1 MYKRT
6 ITERE
11 AGQRLDKYLHKLLPE
26 AGNGFLYK
34 MLRKK
39 NIVLNDKKADG
50 REKLVCGD
58 TVSVYFSDETLHKFM
73 GEQRKWLMNTDTE
86 QADAHKNVAHT
97 DMVNI
102 DNEDK
107 IRTDS
112 TYIDTIYVYPEIIF
126 ENTHILIV
134 NKPAGMLTQK
144 ASPKD
149 FSLNEWLINYLI
161 ESHQLTEAGLQTFR
175 PSACNRLDRNTSG
188 IVLCAKSVQGAQFLS
203 EALRTRSL
211 HKYYL
216 LYVKG
221 CIIEEKVLE
230 GYLVKDEKSN
240 KVEVFSASKEGVDKK
255 SYICTRYI
263 PIRQE
268 KDKTLLEVELI
279 TGKSHQIRAHLA
291 SIGHPLLGDYK
302 YGDRAW
308 NDEYK
313 KAFGVEHQL
322 LHAYKVVFEENGS
335 PFDDISNKE
344 FMAQLPE
351 IFNEVSK
358 K

>member
-11 AGQRLDKYLHKLLPE
+11 AGQRFDKYLHKLLPE
-26 AGNGFLYK
+26 AGSGFLYK

-50 REKLVCGD
+50 HEKLVSGD

-73 GEQRKWLMNTDTE
+73 GEQQKRGHEHADTTKE
-86 QADAHKNVAHT
+86 DALHIAHVKT
-97 DMVNI
+97 GNSDSSNI
-102 DNEDK
+102 DAAAARPNV
-107 IRTDS
+107 
-112 TYIDTIYVYPEIIF
+112 IY
-126 ENTHILIV
+126 ENIHILLA

-149 FSLNEWLINYLI
+149 FSLNDWLINYLL
-161 ESHQLTEAGLQTFR
+161 ESNQITESDIQTFR

-188 IVLCAKSVQGAQFLS
+188 IVLCAKTVQGAQFLS
-203 EALRTRSL
+203 DALRTRSL

-221 CIIEEKVLE
+221 SITEEKVLE

-240 KVEVFSASKEGVDKK
+240 KVEIFSESREGVDKK

-302 YGDRAW
+302 YGDRTW
-308 NDEYK
+308 NDKYK

-322 LHAYKVVFEENGS
+322 LHAYKVVFGETVL
-335 PFDDISNKE
+335 PFEDISKKE
-344 FMAQLPE
+344 FTAQLPE
-351 IFNEVSK
+351 IFNEVSTK
-358 K
+358 

>member
-11 AGQRLDKYLHKLLPE
+11 AGQRFDKYLHKLLPE
-26 AGNGFLYK
+26 AGSGFLYK

-73 GEQRKWLMNTDTE
+73 GEHGKWLLNTDIE
-86 QADAHKNVAHT
+86 QT
-97 DMVNI
+97 DTH
-102 DNEDK
+102 EG
-107 IRTDS
+107 
-112 TYIDTIYVYPEIIF
+112 YPYVIF

-144 ASPKD
+144 ASFND
-149 FSLNEWLINYLI
+149 FSLNDWLINYLL
-161 ESHQLTEAGLQTFR
+161 ESHQLTEADLQTFR

-188 IVLCAKSVQGAQFLS
+188 IVLCAKTVQGAQFLS

-221 CIIEEKVLE
+221 SITEAQMLE
-230 GYLVKDEKSN
+230 GNLVKDEKSN
-240 KVEVFSASKEGVDKK
+240 KVEVFSASREGVDRK

-302 YGDRAW
+302 YGDRTW

-322 LHAYKVVFEENGS
+322 LHAYKVVFGESVS
-335 PFDDISNKE
+335 PFEDINNRE
-344 FMAQLPE
+344 FTAQLPE
-351 IFNEVSK
+351 IFSEVSIK
-358 K
+358 

>member
-11 AGQRLDKYLHKLLPE
+11 AGQRFDKYLHKLLPE
-26 AGNGFLYK
+26 AGSGFLYK

-58 TVSVYFSDETLHKFM
+58 TVSVYFSDETLRKFM
-73 GEQRKWLMNTDTE
+73 GEQGKWLFNADTE
-86 QADAHKNVAHT
+86 QADAHENAAQMDLVHIAHEGE
-97 DMVNI
+97 MH
-102 DNEDK
+102 
-107 IRTDS
+107 TDS
-112 TYIDTIYVYPEIIF
+112 THIDAVYAYPDVIY
-126 ENTHILIV
+126 ENMHILLA
-134 NKPAGMLTQK
+134 NKPSGILTQK

-149 FSLNEWLINYLI
+149 FSLNDWLIDYLL
-161 ESHQLTEAGLQTFR
+161 ESHQLTEADLQTFR

-188 IVLCAKSVQGAQFLS
+188 IVLCAKTVQGAQFLS

-221 CIIEEKVLE
+221 SITEGKVLE

-240 KVEVFSASKEGVDKK
+240 KVEIFSSLREGVDRKA
-255 SYICTRYI
+255 YICTRYI
-263 PIRQE
+263 PIKQE

-313 KAFGVEHQL
+313 KAYGIEHQL
-322 LHAYKVVFEENGS
+322 LHAYKVVFGENDS
-335 PFDDISNKE
+335 PFDDMNNKE
-344 FMAQLPE
+344 FTAQLPE
-351 IFNEVSK
+351 IFNEVSLK
-358 K
+358 

>member
-11 AGQRLDKYLHKLLPE
+11 AGQRFDKYLHKLLPE
-26 AGNGFLYK
+26 AGSGFLYK
-34 MLRKK
+34 MMRKK

-86 QADAHKNVAHT
+86 QTDAHESAAQTDLVHIDKEAYPNV
-97 DMVNI
+97 
-102 DNEDK
+102 
-107 IRTDS
+107 
-112 TYIDTIYVYPEIIF
+112 IF
-126 ENTHILIV
+126 ENAHILLA

-144 ASPKD
+144 AYPKD
-149 FSLNEWLINYLI
+149 FSLNDWLINYLL
-161 ESHQLTEAGLQTFR
+161 ESHQLTEADLQTFR

-188 IVLCAKSVQGAQFLS
+188 IVLCAKTVQGAQFLS
-203 EALRTRSL
+203 EALRSRSL
-211 HKYYL
+211 HKYYF

-221 CIIEEKVLE
+221 SITEEKVLE

-240 KVEVFSASKEGVDKK
+240 KVEVFSSLREGVDRK

-313 KAFGVEHQL
+313 KAFGIEHQL
-322 LHAYKVVFEENGS
+322 LHAYKVVFGETVF
-335 PFDDISNKE
+335 PFEDISNRE
-344 FMAQLPE
+344 FTAELPE
-351 IFNEVSK
+351 IFNEASIK
-358 K
+358 